1 MTSIDAV
8 LAQIKDSLGL
18 AETPA
23 LFQRMAGH
31 EAYLRTTWEKY
42 QNVMPSG
49 EIDVR
54 TKEWMGLAVAV
65 AKSSEY
71 MIAWQRQ
78 RLRQAGAD
86 QTDELEALAVVDFF
100 EGLDAFAHALHVDS
114 DIRLRRLQAGDTSL
128 VDKEI
133 DVNVSYVVEPPN
145 PEVRAVYDELT
156 ATMGIPFIPN
166 IFKAMAHQPAV
177 LRAKWE
183 GYKAI
188 MTGGQLGKI
197 TKELIAVAVSA
208 VNACFY

>member
-1 MTSIDAV
+1 MTRTDPV
-8 LAQIKDSLGL
+8 LKQIKDSLGL
-18 AETPA
+18 AAAPA
-23 LFQRMAGH
+23 LFQRMAAH
-31 EAYLRTTWEKY
+31 EAYLHTTWEKY
-42 QNVMPSG
+42 QKVMQPR

-54 TKEWMGLAVAV
+54 SKEAMGLAIAV
-65 AKSSEY
+65 VKSSDY

-78 RLRQAGAD
+78 RLRQAGAG

-114 DIRLRRLQAGDTSL
+114 DMRPRQLQAGDISL
-128 VDKEI
+128 VGKEI
-133 DVNVSYVVEPPN
+133 DVNVPYVVEPPS

-156 ATMGIPFIPN
+156 AAMGIRFVPN

-177 LRAKWE
+177 LRAKWD
-183 GYKAI
+183 GYKAV
-188 MTGGQLGKI
+188 MTGGRLGRL